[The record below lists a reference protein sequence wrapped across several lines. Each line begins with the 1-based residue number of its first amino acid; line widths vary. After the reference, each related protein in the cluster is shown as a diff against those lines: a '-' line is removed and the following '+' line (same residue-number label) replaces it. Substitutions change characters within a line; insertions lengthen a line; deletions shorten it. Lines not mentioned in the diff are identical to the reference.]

1 MKTPE
6 ENRPV
11 LVGVAQLALRDTDPA
26 TAPGPLEMLTRMAR
40 EAADDAG
47 AGKAALTGLDAIGV
61 VDVAAWGA
69 KNAPRMLAEAVGA
82 RPARETLSGL
92 GGETPVA
99 LLNDLASN
107 IAAGRSRIALL
118 AGSNNLRTLRKAHKA
133 GIALDWKTE
142 AATPG
147 EPDAFRE
154 TRKGA
159 SPLERHYGL
168 QQPTEIYPIFENALR
183 ARRKL
188 SLEEHRA
195 RMGALFHPFT
205 KVAAANPYAWFPVE
219 RSAEVLATATPQNR
233 MVGFPYTKY
242 LNAVLDTDQA
252 AAVLLVS
259 AGAARELGIPEERW
273 VYWRGGADAIE
284 QAWWA
289 SERPDHG
296 ECPALKA
303 SQGTALAR
311 AGLSIDDMD
320 RFDLYSCFP
329 AAVGMACEM
338 LDLAIDDPRG
348 LTVTGGLPY
357 FGGPANNYTTH
368 SLAQMA
374 IELREGRGTN
384 GLVTG
389 NGWYLT
395 KHSAT
400 VLSTT
405 PSESDLEPAGAAPL
419 PQDMRTDP
427 VPVAEEASGRG
438 TVETYT
444 VLYGRDGAPERGI
457 VIGRLDDG
465 TRFLANTPED
475 RDLLEAFAAEEAIGR
490 RGQVRRD
497 EDRNLFDPR

>member
-11 LVGVAQLALRDTDPA
+11 LVGVAQLALRDADPA
-26 TAPGPLEMLTRMAR
+26 TAPGPLDMLTRMAR
-40 EAADDAG
+40 EAAADAA
-47 AGKAALTGLDAIGV
+47 AGEAALTGLDAIGV
-61 VDVAAWGA
+61 VDVAGWGA

-82 RPARETLSGL
+82 RPKRESLSGL
-92 GGETPVA
+92 GGETPIA

-107 IAAGRSRIALL
+107 IAEGRSRIALL
-118 AGSNNLRTLRKAHKA
+118 AGANNLRTFRNAHKA
-133 GIALDWKTE
+133 GITLDWKTE

-147 EPDAFRE
+147 EPELFRE
-154 TRKGA
+154 TRAGA

-168 QQPTEIYPIFENALR
+168 KQPTEIYPIFENALR

-205 KVAAANPYAWFPVE
+205 KVAAANPHAWFPVE
-219 RSAEVLATATPQNR
+219 RSAEELAKATPENR
-233 MVGFPYTKY
+233 MVAFPYTKY
-242 LNAVLDTDQA
+242 LNAVLETDQA
-252 AAVLLVS
+252 AAVLLLSV
-259 AGAARELGIPEERW
+259 GAARELGVPEEKW
-273 VYWRGGADAIE
+273 VYWRGGADAVE
-284 QAWWA
+284 AAWWA

-303 SQGTALAR
+303 SQQTALLR
-311 AGLSIDDMD
+311 SGLSLDEMD
-320 RFDLYSCFP
+320 RFDFYSCFP

-338 LDLAIDDPRG
+338 LDVAIDDPRG

-405 PSESDLEPAGAAPL
+405 PPEQGIESAGTAPL
-419 PQDMRTDP
+419 PEDMRTEP
-427 VPVAEEASGRG
+427 VPVAEEANGRG

-457 VIGRLDDG
+457 VIGRLEDG
-465 TRFLANTPED
+465 TRFLANTAED
-475 RDLLEAFAAEEAIGR
+475 RALLEAFAAEDEIGR
-490 RGQVRRD
+490 KGRVRR
-497 EDRNLFDPR
+497 EGDRNIFDPA